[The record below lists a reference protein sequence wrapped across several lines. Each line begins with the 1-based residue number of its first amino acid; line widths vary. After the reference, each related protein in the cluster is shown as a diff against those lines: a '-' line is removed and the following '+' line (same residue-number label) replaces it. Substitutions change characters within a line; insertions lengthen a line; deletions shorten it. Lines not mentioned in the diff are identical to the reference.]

1 MLISGRQYRSIWKDR
16 NSEEIKIIDQR
27 KLPHSV
33 EIITLNSL
41 NQTVKA
47 IREMYVRGAPL
58 IGVTAAFGFSLAMKK
73 NCSEQ
78 SIDDAY
84 KKLINARPTAV
95 NLAWACQRVSKK
107 LKKIPDVDRKE
118 YSLRLAEKMSDQDVE
133 TNYKIGQSGFNL
145 IKKLAENKK
154 DLSPVRIL
162 THCNAG
168 WLATVDRGTATA
180 PIYQAREMGIDLFV
194 WVDETRPR
202 NQGASLTAWE
212 LYHNKINCKLIVDNA
227 GGHLMQ
233 KGLVDAVIVG
243 SDRTTING
251 DVCNKVGTYLKA
263 LAAWDNDIP
272 FYAAL
277 PTTTIDF
284 DLENGSEIPIEEREE
299 DEVLTITGKT
309 DSGKTEKIKV
319 TSPGIKA
326 LNPAFDVTPSKY
338 VTGLI
343 TDKGA
348 IEANRKSIIEI
359 KPQN

>member
-1 MLISGRQYRSIWKDR
+1 MLISGKQYRSIWTEK
-16 NSEEIKIIDQR
+16 NGKEIKIIDQR
-27 KLPHSV
+27 KLPHSI
-33 EIITLNSL
+33 EIIRLNSL
-41 NQTVKA
+41 DQTVKA
-47 IREMYVRGAPL
+47 INKMYVRGAPL
-58 IGVTAAFGFSLAMKK
+58 IGVTAAFGFYFAMEED
-73 NCSEQ
+73 CSEQ
-78 SIDDAY
+78 SIDNAFE
-84 KKLINARPTAV
+84 KLINARPTAV
-95 NLAWACQRVSKK
+95 NLAWACQRVSEK
-107 LKKIPDVDRKE
+107 LKKIPDTDRKV
-118 YSLRLAEKMSDQDVE
+118 YSLRLAEEMSDQDVE
-133 TNYKIGQSGFNL
+133 TNYKIGQNGLNL

-154 DLSPVRIL
+154 DSSPVRIL

-180 PIYQAREMGIDLFV
+180 PIYQARELGIDLFV

-233 KGLVDAVIVG
+233 RGLVDAVIVG

-263 LAAWDNDIP
+263 LAAWDNNIP

-299 DEVLTITGKT
+299 DEVLTMTGKT
-309 DSGKTEKIKV
+309 ESGKTEKIRL
-319 TSPGIKA
+319 TPSGIEA
-326 LNPAFDVTPSKY
+326 SNPAFDVTPSKY
-338 VTGLI
+338 ITSLI
-343 TDKGA
+343 TEKGVINA
-348 IEANRKSIIEI
+348 DRKSILNL
-359 KPQN
+359 KP

>member
-1 MLISGRQYRSIWKDR
+1 MLISGKQYRSIWTEK
-16 NSEEIKIIDQR
+16 NGKEIKIIDQR
-27 KLPHSV
+27 KLPHSI
-33 EIITLNSL
+33 EIIRLNSL
-41 NQTVKA
+41 DQTVKA
-47 IREMYVRGAPL
+47 INKMYVRGAPL
-58 IGVTAAFGFSLAMKK
+58 IGVTAAFGFYFAMKED
-73 NCSEQ
+73 CSEQ
-78 SIDDAY
+78 SIDNAFE
-84 KKLINARPTAV
+84 KLINARPTAV
-95 NLAWACQRVSKK
+95 NLAWACQRVSEK
-107 LKKIPDVDRKE
+107 LKKIPDTDRKV
-118 YSLRLAEKMSDQDVE
+118 YSLRLAEEMSDQDVE
-133 TNYKIGQSGFNL
+133 TNYKIGQNGLNL

-154 DLSPVRIL
+154 DSSPVRIL

-180 PIYQAREMGIDLFV
+180 PIYQARELGIDLFV

-233 KGLVDAVIVG
+233 RGLVDAVIVG

-263 LAAWDNDIP
+263 LAAWDNNIP

-299 DEVLTITGKT
+299 DEVLTMTGKT
-309 DSGKTEKIKV
+309 ESGKTEKIRL
-319 TSPGIKA
+319 TPSGIEA
-326 LNPAFDVTPSKY
+326 SNPAFDVTPSKY
-338 VTGLI
+338 ITSLI
-343 TDKGA
+343 TEKGVINA
-348 IEANRKSIIEI
+348 DRKSILNL
-359 KPQN
+359 KP

>member
-1 MLISGRQYRSIWKDR
+1 MLISGKQYRSIWNEKD
-16 NSEEIKIIDQR
+16 SEEIKIIDQR
-27 KLPHSV
+27 KLPHSI
-33 EIITLNSL
+33 EIITLTSL
-41 NQTVKA
+41 DQTVKA
-47 IREMYVRGAPL
+47 ISEMYVRGAPL
-58 IGVTAAFGFSLAMKK
+58 IGVTAAFGFYFAMKED
-73 NCSEQ
+73 CSEQ
-78 SIDDAY
+78 SIDNAFE
-84 KKLINARPTAV
+84 KLINARPTAV
-95 NLAWACQRVSKK
+95 NLAWACQRVSKE
-107 LKKIPDVDRKE
+107 LKKIPDTDRKV
-118 YSLRLAEKMSDQDVE
+118 YSLRLAEEMSDQDVE
-133 TNYKIGQSGFNL
+133 TNNKIGQNGFNL

-154 DLSPVRIL
+154 DSSPVRIL

-180 PIYQAREMGIDLFV
+180 PIYQARELGIDLFV

-263 LAAWDNDIP
+263 LAAWDNNIP

-299 DEVLTITGKT
+299 DEVLTMTGRT
-309 DSGKTEKIKV
+309 ESGKTEKIRL
-319 TSPGIKA
+319 TPSGIEA
-326 LNPAFDVTPSKY
+326 SNPAFDVTPSKY
-338 VTGLI
+338 ITSLI
-343 TDKGA
+343 TEKGV
-348 IEANRKSIIEI
+348 INANLESIIKL
-359 KPQN
+359 KP

>member
-1 MLISGRQYRSIWKDR
+1 MLISGKQYRSIWTEK
-16 NSEEIKIIDQR
+16 NGKEVKIIDQR

-41 NQTVKA
+41 DQTVKA
-47 IREMYVRGAPL
+47 ISKMYVRGAPL
-58 IGVTAAFGFSLAMKK
+58 IGVTAAFGFYFAMKED
-73 NCSEQ
+73 CSEQ
-78 SIDDAY
+78 SIDKAFEE
-84 KKLINARPTAV
+84 LINARPTAV
-95 NLAWACQRVSKK
+95 NLAWACQRVSKR
-107 LKKIPDVDRKE
+107 LKKIPDTDRKV
-118 YSLRLAEKMSDQDVE
+118 YSLRLAEEMSDQDVE
-133 TNYKIGQSGFNL
+133 TNYKIGHSGFNL

-154 DLSPVRIL
+154 DSSPVRIL

-180 PIYQAREMGIDLFV
+180 PIYQARELGIDLFV

-251 DVCNKVGTYLKA
+251 DVCDKIGTYLKA
-263 LAAWDNDIP
+263 LAAWDNNIP

-299 DEVLTITGKT
+299 DEVLTMTGKT
-309 DSGKTEKIKV
+309 ESGNTEKIRL
-319 TSPGIKA
+319 TPLGIEA
-326 LNPAFDVTPSKY
+326 SNPAFDVTPSKY
-338 VTGLI
+338 ITSLI
-343 TDKGA
+343 TEKGVINA
-348 IEANRKSIIEI
+348 DRKSIVKL
-359 KPQN
+359 KP

>member
-1 MLISGRQYRSIWKDR
+1 MLISGKQYRSIWVDQK
-16 NSEEIKIIDQR
+16 SKKIKLIDQR

-41 NQTVKA
+41 RETVKA
-47 IREMYVRGAPL
+47 ISDMYVRGAPL

-73 NCSEQ
+73 DTSER
-78 SIDDAY
+78 SINSAY
-84 KKLINARPTAV
+84 EQLINARPTAV
-95 NLAWACQRVSKK
+95 NLAWACRRVSQK
-107 LKKIPDVDRKE
+107 LKKIGDSDRKD
-118 YSLRLAEKMSDQDVE
+118 YSLKLANEMANEDVQ
-133 TNYKIGQSGFNL
+133 TNRKIGQNGFDL
-145 IKKLAENKK
+145 IKKIADNKT
-154 DLSPVRIL
+154 DPSPVRIL

-180 PIYQAREMGIDLFV
+180 PIYEASEFGIDLFV

-212 LYHNKINCKLIVDNA
+212 LYHNKINNKLIVDNA

-243 SDRTTING
+243 SDRTTLNG
-251 DVCNKVGTYLKA
+251 DVCNKIGTYLKA
-263 LAAWDNDIP
+263 LAAWDNNIP

-284 DLENGSEIPIEEREE
+284 DLENGSEIPIEERDEE
-299 DEVLTITGKT
+299 EVLTITGKT
-309 DSGKTEKIKV
+309 DLGNPEKVKV
-319 TSPGIKA
+319 TLDGVNASNPG
-326 LNPAFDVTPSKY
+326 FDVTPSKY

-343 TDKGA
+343 TDEGV
-348 IEANRKSIIEI
+348 IGANRNSIL
-359 KPQN
+359 KLKK